1 MIFNALTQNFNMY
14 KKLSY
19 VWTCSFLDYENRQ
32 AHRQKCWSQY
42 FTPLP
47 EAKWLLYG
55 KPIHHTDDIKVR
67 RYAHL

>member
-32 AHRQKCWSQY
+32 AHRQKC
-42 FTPLP
+42 
-47 EAKWLLYG
+47 
-55 KPIHHTDDIKVR
+55 
-67 RYAHL
+67 